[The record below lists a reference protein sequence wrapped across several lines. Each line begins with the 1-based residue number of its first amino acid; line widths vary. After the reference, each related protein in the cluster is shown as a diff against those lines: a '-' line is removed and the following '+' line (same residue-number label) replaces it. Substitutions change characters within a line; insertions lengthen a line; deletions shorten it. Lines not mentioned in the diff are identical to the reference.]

1 VKHCAEVIDC
11 PAAAV
16 ALLSMSESSF
26 FPSNP
31 AQDAVCLFSK
41 IWILHGNPAKTCCFT
56 GQKLEHPQ
64 QNTFVHGTSLP
75 PNILPNLETLQKIK
89 FFAG

>member
-1 VKHCAEVIDC
+1 
-11 PAAAV
+11 
-16 ALLSMSESSF
+16 MSETSF

-75 PNILPNLETLQKIK
+75 PNILPNLDTLQKK
-89 FFAG
+89 APSWWT